1 MNICLSF
8 LIYSL
13 LTFSGSAIAADSAIV
28 SPTSGLLRMLLGLLV
43 VLALMAV
50 LAWLLKRVL
59 PGAGGQQ
66 SVVRIIG
73 GVSVG
78 SRERVVVVEV
88 ADRWLVVGVAP
99 GQINAIANLDIG
111 TVKFSEQMTE
121 ISPSVNNQLSPA
133 LNALTQPFSQWLKKS
148 SGKFTEKK
156 DV

>member
-1 MNICLSF
+1 
-8 LIYSL
+8 
-13 LTFSGSAIAADSAIV
+13 
-28 SPTSGLLRMLLGLLV
+28 
-43 VLALMAV
+43 MAV

-66 SVVRIIG
+66 SVVRIVG